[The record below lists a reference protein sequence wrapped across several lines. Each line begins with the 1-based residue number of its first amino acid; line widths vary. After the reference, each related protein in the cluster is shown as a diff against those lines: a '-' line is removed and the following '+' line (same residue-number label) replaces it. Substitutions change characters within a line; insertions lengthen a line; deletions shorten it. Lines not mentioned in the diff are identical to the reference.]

1 MQTFA
6 FAIQKKINII
16 TPSPDGVLYLL
27 LKMWLCKNCWKELP
41 QWRRAFCSD
50 ACCSYYR
57 NEENKKWQK
66 AKRRKL
72 KTCIMC
78 GKQDYSENMAINY
91 CKECSK
97 KKVCCPICWWK
108 KSLNSEI
115 CLNCHSKKR
124 CAICWKDFISQN
136 ARTLYCSP
144 ECKKL
149 WRTEKRHIREA
160 KVTHTCKQCGVE
172 YFVQWAKGKQYC
184 DKCFDE
190 RATCPKCWGPK
201 SPDHKHCNKCK
212 KQSNTFCCKKCW
224 KESIGMKNTMYCE
237 ECFPRCKIC
246 GKKVAGI
253 YNWCCSMSCATKQKR
268 KVTSRELLKNH
279 LWELLSWKYD
289 WEKQSWPNKER
300 EDFFK
305 NNNFEYST
313 EYALEYDDNWHKRY
327 FYYDFKIG
335 NFLIEINPSATHNS
349 SFWYRKWTPPK
360 DYKYHYNK
368 TNIWEAADFQ
378 VIHIFDRDNTYK
390 VKNWLI
396 WLLRKRQRL
405 YHWDI
410 REVDGKEAME
420 FCDRN
425 HLQWKCSCSIWH
437 WLYVKDKL
445 INVMWRKY
453 YSDKE
458 EWHLERFAS
467 EQGYYIAHWAEK
479 LFKHFLKTYSPETIV
494 SFSDRTKHSWNL
506 YKSLGFSTEVLP
518 APSYRRVNIKENI
531 VVWRRDC
538 QKQKMHLLHW
548 FKKDYKYKG
557 NETDSFWQQTE
568 KQLMESHGYVR
579 IYDAWMRKHIYTN
592 NS

>member
-1 MQTFA
+1 
-6 FAIQKKINII
+6 
-16 TPSPDGVLYLL
+16 
-27 LKMWLCKNCWKELP
+27 MWLCKNCWKELP

-50 ACCSYYR
+50 TCCSYYR

-66 AKRRKL
+66 EKRRKL
-72 KTCIMC
+72 KTCVMC
-78 GKQDYSENMAINY
+78 GKQDYTENMAKNY

-97 KKVCCPICWWK
+97 KKVSCPICWWK
-108 KSLNSEI
+108 KALNSEMCI
-115 CLNCHSKKR
+115 NCHSKKK
-124 CAICWKDFISQN
+124 CAICWKDFVSQS

-149 WRTEKRHIREA
+149 WRTK
-160 KVTHTCKQCGVE
+160 K
-172 YFVQWAKGKQYC
+172 WKQYC
-184 DKCFDE
+184 NKNS
-190 RATCPKCWGPK
+190 TTK
-201 SPDHKHCNKCK
+201 SSRSIRWNKK
-212 KQSNTFCCKKCW
+212 SL
-224 KESIGMKNTMYCE
+224 I
-237 ECFPRCKIC
+237 
-246 GKKVAGI
+246 
-253 YNWCCSMSCATKQKR
+253 
-268 KVTSRELLKNH
+268 
-279 LWELLSWKYD
+279 
-289 WEKQSWPNKER
+289 ER
-300 EDFFK
+300 EAFFK
-305 NNNFEYST
+305 EKNIPYEKGFWIQHHQN
-313 EYALEYDDNWHKRY
+313 LIH
-327 FYYDFKIG
+327 YDFKIG

-360 DYKYHYNK
+360 NYKYHFNK
-368 TNIWEAADFQ
+368 TNVWEAAGFQ
-378 VIHIFDRDNTYK
+378 VIHIFDRDNTDK

-405 YHWDI
+405 YHWEI

-445 INVMWRKY
+445 INVMWWKY

-479 LFKHFLKTYSPETIV
+479 LFRYFINTYKPERII

-531 VVWRRDC
+531 VVRRRDC
-538 QKQKMHLLHW
+538 QKQKMHLIPW
-548 FKKDYKYKG
+548 FKKDYKYKW
-557 NETDSFWQQTE
+557 NETDAFWQQTE

-579 IYDAWMRKHIYTN
+579 IYDAWMRKHIYTF
-592 NS
+592 SQKISPASQR